1 MSSVIRGFRSTGSA
15 AVVVLVMLTSLR
27 CGGDG
32 PQRRQVM
39 DDTSAARLTGTWDIT
54 LRLERPMTFSTNPKT
69 LPRNVRGTVAFLE
82 DHDAPAS
89 LADLNGPTHTGVY
102 DIDLDS
108 LEMPV
113 WSAGGV
119 HGLVA
124 KIGALLARP
133 DSLFLVLN
141 PESPGH
147 FVRLSGVLV
156 DGSGSGTWVA
166 ESPLGGG
173 GTFTLRR
180 RAEPLSR

>member
-1 MSSVIRGFRSTGSA
+1 
-15 AVVVLVMLTSLR
+15 MLTSLR
-27 CGGDG
+27 CSGDA
-32 PQRRQVM
+32 PQRRHVV

-54 LRLERPMTFSTNPKT
+54 LRLERPMTFSTNPKA
-69 LPRNVRGTVAFLE
+69 LPRSVRGTVAFLE
-82 DHDAPAS
+82 DHTAPAS
-89 LADLNGPTHTGVY
+89 LADLDGPTHTGVY

-113 WSAGGV
+113 WNAGGV

-124 KIGALLARP
+124 KIGATMARP

-147 FVRLSGVLV
+147 FMRLSGVLV
-156 DGSGSGTWVA
+156 DGTGSGTWVA
-166 ESPLGGG
+166 DSPLGGG

-180 RAEPLSR
+180 KVVPTLR